1 MHLSGTLGYTD
12 YQTRNGVPAQLVG
25 NTYLPSAGLSMVDKG
40 KGWWEVWQNGLYV
53 GYLRPGKKNGLFVA
67 EGSPVIWPQ
76 AAPVQAAPIAIDT
89 GGVKVPAPPAGP
101 IKETTTAAVV
111 VASAPPAIAPAQ
123 PAQPARVESIPL
135 YQSQPTSTA
144 AYELTPLAATGGNT
158 VAPVGTDDTTAPTS
172 EAVPAAKIPWGLL
185 VTLAAALY
193 GAS

>member
-1 MHLSGTLGYTD
+1 
-12 YQTRNGVPAQLVG
+12 
-25 NTYLPSAGLSMVDKG
+25 
-40 KGWWEVWQNGLYV
+40 
-53 GYLRPGKKNGLFVA
+53 
-67 EGSPVIWPQ
+67 
-76 AAPVQAAPIAIDT
+76 VQSTAPIAVDT

-123 PAQPARVESIPL
+123 PARTESIPL